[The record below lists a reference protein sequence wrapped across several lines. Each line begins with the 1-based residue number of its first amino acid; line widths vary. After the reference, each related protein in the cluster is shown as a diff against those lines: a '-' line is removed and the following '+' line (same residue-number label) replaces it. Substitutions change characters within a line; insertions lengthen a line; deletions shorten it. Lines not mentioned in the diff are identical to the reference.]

1 MAIEAASEDLQR
13 FRNGDRGHPFV
24 LVQLLR
30 FVDGGRE
37 KYLQYSTA
45 AQPILFR
52 LGAQIL
58 YAGEC
63 IEPLLAGEGQAW
75 DGIVVVRYPR
85 RSVYVDMLADADY
98 QAIVQLR
105 RSALR
110 EAVLL
115 PMDDWGGG

>member
-1 MAIEAASEDLQR
+1 MAIEPAGEDLQR
-13 FRNGDRGHPFV
+13 FRKGDEGRPFV

-30 FVDGGRE
+30 FVEGGRE
-37 KYLQYSTA
+37 KYLEYSTA
-45 AQPILFR
+45 AQPILLR

-63 IEPLLAGEGQAW
+63 VEPLLAGEGQAW
-75 DGIVVVRYPR
+75 DGIVVVRYPAR
-85 RSVYVDMLADADY
+85 AVYLDMLADPHY
-98 QAIVQLR
+98 LAIVHLR

-115 PMDDWGGG
+115 PMDDWGAG